1 MYFSDNT
8 NLSELEKMMQSIPNF
23 RPRRNGSIVLRREMD
38 RCIQEQPPPDSYE
51 EMLAITMSAIHY
63 EPFMERL
70 NNYIR
75 EGEKKRVDYRSKKH
89 KEVFEETI
97 VKMNHKNYAIMSAL
111 YLLTADYK
119 LWQVMRHHTKK
130 NKIDFED
137 VKLGNIQEEGYTL
150 YCAAKDL
157 YHGTKH
163 ISISDLADKELIS
176 PKMFAVICNA
186 MAIRRFGIK
195 AIQLVEGKVE
205 EC

>member
-1 MYFSDNT
+1 
-8 NLSELEKMMQSIPNF
+8 
-23 RPRRNGSIVLRREMD
+23 
-38 RCIQEQPPPDSYE
+38 
-51 EMLAITMSAIHY
+51 
-63 EPFMERL
+63 MERL

-150 YCAAKDL
+150 YCVAKDL

>member
-23 RPRRNGSIVLRREMD
+23 RPRGNGSVVLKSEMD
-38 RCIQEQPPPDSYE
+38 SCMQDQTPPDSYE
-51 EMLAITMSAIHY
+51 EMLIITMSAIHY
-63 EPFMERL
+63 EPFIKRL

-75 EGEKKRVDYRSKKH
+75 EGEKRKVDYRSKKH

-97 VKMNHKNYAIMSAL
+97 EKMNQKNYAVMSAL

-119 LWQVMRHHTKK
+119 LWQGMKHHTKK
-130 NKIDFED
+130 NNIDFED
-137 VKLGNIQEEGYTL
+137 VKLGNIQEDGYTL

-186 MAIRRFGIK
+186 MAIRRFGMK
-195 AIQLVEGKVE
+195 AIQFVKGSEKS
-205 EC
+205 

>member
-1 MYFSDNT
+1 MYFSDNR
-8 NLSELEKMMQSIPNF
+8 NLCELEKMMQSVPNF
-23 RPRRNGSIVLRREMD
+23 RPRENGSVVLKSEING
-38 RCIQEQPPPDSYE
+38 CIQEQPPPDSYE
-51 EMLAITMSAIHY
+51 EMLVITMSAIHY
-63 EPFMERL
+63 EPFIERL
-70 NNYIR
+70 NNYIK
-75 EGEKKRVDYRSKKH
+75 EGAKRKVDYRSKKH

-97 VKMNHKNYAIMSAL
+97 EKMNHKNYALMSAL

-137 VKLGNIQEEGYTL
+137 IKLGNIQEEGYTL

-163 ISISDLADKELIS
+163 ISISDLADKELVS

-186 MAIRRFGIK
+186 MAIRRFGMK